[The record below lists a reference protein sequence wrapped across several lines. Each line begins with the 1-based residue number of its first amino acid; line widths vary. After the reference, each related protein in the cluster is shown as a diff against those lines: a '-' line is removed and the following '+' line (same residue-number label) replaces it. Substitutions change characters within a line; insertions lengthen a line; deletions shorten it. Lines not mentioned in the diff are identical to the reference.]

1 MSNEIPEISGDLNAA
16 KQSADTK
23 GSRVHELVH
32 SDTRRV
38 IVEVVHGPGW
48 RAFFLAILAVAVLAL
63 GVGVNTL
70 LSSQRE
76 APARRAHTPKPKVV
90 DTLPVKM
97 TEYEVVVSAMAS
109 AKPVRSLSI
118 VSQVSGRVISAHPEL
133 RSGGFIRQGETLFS
147 LDDTDLQN
155 TVERLNAQIAQAKA
169 RKRSLQARL
178 KGAKKST
185 KNARQAL
192 KLSTNQLSREETLR
206 KQGHT
211 TEAAL
216 DQTKLTVNTQQERLE
231 TAQTNRAV
239 LPGQIAQ
246 VTAEI
251 AAANTLIE
259 QAKLDLT
266 RTTMVAEFD
275 SQVRQG
281 ALEPGAWVQAGAA
294 LARLESTGNLEFTL
308 SISIDDVLWLIRDDS
323 PSPQSREQWVKQ
335 LIGRKVEVK
344 RPNSKYSK
352 GHTWSGEIRRVGPG
366 LDERTRMISLIV
378 QVDQPITSN
387 TSLYPAV
394 PLLPDMFCRLTIPG
408 RTLRNVVVLPRK
420 SIQTEG
426 EVYLAVLADDKL
438 TLKRQAVEIAL
449 VQGDLA
455 IITAGLSRGDKVITT
470 ALPKAMSGMALT
482 LRTPPSKPGVASR

>member
-1 MSNEIPEISGDLNAA
+1 
-16 KQSADTK
+16 
-23 GSRVHELVH
+23 
-32 SDTRRV
+32 
-38 IVEVVHGPGW
+38 
-48 RAFFLAILAVAVLAL
+48 
-63 GVGVNTL
+63 
-70 LSSQRE
+70 
-76 APARRAHTPKPKVV
+76 
-90 DTLPVKM
+90 
-97 TEYEVVVSAMAS
+97 
-109 AKPVRSLSI
+109 
-118 VSQVSGRVISAHPEL
+118 
-133 RSGGFIRQGETLFS
+133 
-147 LDDTDLQN
+147 QN

-394 PLLPDMFCRLTIPG
+394 P
-408 RTLRNVVVLPRK
+408 
-420 SIQTEG
+420 
-426 EVYLAVLADDKL
+426 
-438 TLKRQAVEIAL
+438 
-449 VQGDLA
+449 
-455 IITAGLSRGDKVITT
+455 
-470 ALPKAMSGMALT
+470 
-482 LRTPPSKPGVASR
+482 